1 MEATMFIHFGK
12 PLGLH
17 NLKSKSFDKNDL
29 KRHEA
34 PIAIIDDEPFPYTA
48 AIRKHDFNVKEIGD
62 IKDINAV
69 QSYSVILCD
78 IKGVGKSFGSKYE
91 GAHVIEEIKR
101 YYPSKVLI
109 AYTSH
114 QFDPTYNK
122 FFQLCDFTLKKDID
136 SDDWVTCLDKAIH
149 MAQDP
154 ITQWNKVR
162 QSLLTQDINILDLV
176 LLEDAFVR
184 KILNIDNNFNY
195 SKIVK
200 NLPSD
205 AKQVILNFA
214 SNLLFNAVMG

>member
-1 MEATMFIHFGK
+1 MFKYIGK
-12 PLGLH
+12 PLGL
-17 NLKSKSFDKNDL
+17 NDLKSKSFENSEL
-29 KRHEA
+29 KRHEV
-34 PIAIIDDEPFPYTA
+34 PIAIIDDEPFPYTS
-48 AIRKHDFNVKEIGD
+48 AIIKHDFNVKEIGD

-69 QSYSVILCD
+69 QSYSVVLCD
-78 IKGVGKSFGSKYE
+78 IKGVGKSFGSKFE

-114 QFDPTYNK
+114 QFDPTYNR

-136 SDDWVTCLDKAIH
+136 SDDWVACLDKAIH

-154 ITQWNKVR
+154 ITQWKKVR
-162 QSLLTQDINILDLV
+162 QSLLNQDINVLDLV

-184 KILNIDNNFNY
+184 KITNIDNNFNY

-200 NLPSD
+200 NLPTD
-205 AKQVILNFA
+205 AKQIVLNFA
-214 SNLLFNAVMG
+214 ANLLFKAVIG